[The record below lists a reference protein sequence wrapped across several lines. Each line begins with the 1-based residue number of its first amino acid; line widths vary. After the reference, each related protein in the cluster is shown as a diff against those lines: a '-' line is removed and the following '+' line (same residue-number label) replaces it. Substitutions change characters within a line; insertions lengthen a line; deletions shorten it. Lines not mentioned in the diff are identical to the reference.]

1 MFVLTSINRTAAA
14 FAAFFLHNG
23 LKKIM
28 RKTSLFASALFLCL
42 ALSAQDA
49 KFGLK
54 GGINFATITNTDG
67 DLKTGFHF
75 GGLAHIHVT
84 PAFSLQPEIMYST
97 QGVQY
102 GSDVKT
108 LLNYINIPVL
118 LQYNFDN
125 GFRLQGGPQLGI
137 MVEAKNK
144 AGNTEADVSDN
155 YKSIDFSIPLGFSY
169 LGYSGFGADARYNIG
184 VTNVVENSTVNYR
197 NSVIQLGVF
206 YLFDH
211 KHKAR
216 SK

>member
-1 MFVLTSINRTAAA
+1 MKKTFV
-14 FAAFFLHNG
+14 
-23 LKKIM
+23 
-28 RKTSLFASALFLCL
+28 FASTFLLCL
-42 ALSAQDA
+42 SVFAQDA

-54 GGINFATITNTDG
+54 GGINFANVTNTGG

-84 PAFSLQPEIMYST
+84 PAFSLQPEIVYST
-97 QGVQY
+97 QGAKY
-102 GSDVKT
+102 SSDAKI

-137 MVEAKNK
+137 MTEAKSK
-144 AGNTEADVSDN
+144 VGNMEADISDS

-184 VTNVVENSTVNYR
+184 VTNVIENSSQTYR

>member
-1 MFVLTSINRTAAA
+1 M
-14 FAAFFLHNG
+14 
-23 LKKIM
+23 KKIYV
-28 RKTSLFASALFLCL
+28 FASALL
-42 ALSAQDA
+42 LSFSLFAQDA

-54 GGINFATITNTDG
+54 GGINFANITNTNG
-67 DLKTGFHF
+67 ELKTGFHF

-84 PAFSLQPEIMYST
+84 PAFSLQPEIVYST
-97 QGVQY
+97 QGAKY
-102 GSDVKT
+102 GSDSKV
-108 LLNYINIPVL
+108 LLNYVNIPVL

-144 AGNTEADVSDN
+144 VGNVEADASDS

-184 VTNVVENSTVNYR
+184 VTNVAENSSQSFR